1 MMSSSAIR
9 RLVAVCALS
18 GLIVPFAGCG
28 TQGNPAAVSDPVL
41 DPLISSEN
49 RDATQGTA
57 QGSTSLSP
65 EVEIFI
71 EMVQVKITPEALV
84 LGSKGAWVTVHV
96 DVPYDL
102 VDTQTTIELRD
113 AQTIDLVDAQTI
125 ELDGIDAAFSFP
137 DDCGNL
143 VSKFRMRDI
152 KEIVAPPEATLTL
165 IGYYKTGGA
174 FGGSDTIKVKK
185 GGAK

>member
-28 TQGNPAAVSDPVL
+28 TQGNPVAVSDPVL

-102 VDTQTTIELRD
+102 VDTQTTIEL
-113 AQTIDLVDAQTI
+113 ADAQTI